1 MTISIKNL
9 NVVRKVT
16 FIITRVFLIISLGLT
31 TCICNGQKSTW
42 VLPTTGNRI
51 SYFSTS
57 GKHVKLI
64 ADVMGCAIL
73 KTDDLGFRSWLQ
85 QSSLTPPQCRQIQ
98 DLGSYQKLGLMPR
111 RCLRI
116 KSYPYLLTIRFSSS
130 RSKMVWIVLKQS
142 SPTGYQLLN

>member
-1 MTISIKNL
+1 VSLTGKNILQILRKNGMTISIKNL

-42 VLPTTGNRI
+42 VLPTTENRI
-51 SYFSTS
+51 SY
-57 GKHVKLI
+57 
-64 ADVMGCAIL
+64 VMGCVIL

-111 RCLRI
+111 RCLARLQGT
-116 KSYPYLLTIRFSSS
+116 SF
-130 RSKMVWIVLKQS
+130 
-142 SPTGYQLLN
+142 